1 MIGSLAASNSIGEEV
16 KQTKPVYYHIHTTGV
31 NNSLSQDTEDDEKS
45 RGRTL
50 CPACGKPSDRTRPT
64 DVMIQG
70 ARIPSTMMSTIWG
83 SGLIVASHRLL
94 DRIPIS
100 IRKANLL
107 LGAVFD
113 GFGDRVE
120 GWATVKVRRR
130 VIIRGSRNA
139 KTRVCAR
146 CGWRTYYA
154 AGARYLY
161 PPPREG
167 LEIFESHLSGLVVT
181 ERLFSEMALVRGRGF
196 GFERLAVLDS
206 PRDGLGELEGL

>member
-1 MIGSLAASNSIGEEV
+1 MQAKA
-16 KQTKPVYYHIHTTGV
+16 VYYHIHTTGV
-31 NNSLSQDTEDDEKS
+31 NNSLSQDTEDDEKA

-50 CPACGKPSDRTRPT
+50 CLGCGKPSDRTKPT

-70 ARIPSTMMSTIWG
+70 TRIPSMMMSFIWG
-83 SGLIVASHRLL
+83 SGLIVASQKLL
-94 DRIPIS
+94 ERIPKPVL
-100 IRKANLL
+100 RAELL

-113 GFGDRVE
+113 GYGERMD
-120 GWATVKVRRR
+120 GWSTVKVRRR
-130 VIIRGSRNA
+130 VIVRGSRNA

-167 LEIFESHLSGLVVT
+167 LEILESDLSGLVVT

-206 PRDGLGELEGL
+206 PRDGLGELGGL

>member
-1 MIGSLAASNSIGEEV
+1 MAASNLMGEEV
-16 KQTKPVYYHIHTTGV
+16 KQTKPMYYHIHPTGV
-31 NNSLSQDTEDDEKS
+31 NNSLSQDTEDDERA

-50 CPACGKPSDRTRPT
+50 CVACGKPSDRTKPT

-70 ARIPSTMMSTIWG
+70 ARIPSTMMSFIWG

-94 DRIPIS
+94 ERIPKPLL
-100 IRKANLL
+100 KAELL

-113 GFGDRVE
+113 GFGERMD
-120 GWATVKVRRR
+120 GWSTVKARRR
-130 VIIRGSRNA
+130 VIVRGSRNA
-139 KTRVCAR
+139 KARVCPS
-146 CGWRTYYA
+146 CGWRFYSA

-161 PPPREG
+161 PPPPKGSEV
-167 LEIFESHLSGLVVT
+167 LESDLCGLVVS